1 MEEHRY
7 PIGRLS
13 FVDAVTPAMR
23 REWIDEIRRA
33 PVLVRE
39 AVAGLDDAQ
48 LDTPYREGG
57 WTVRQVVHHLPDSHA
72 NAFVRFRWTLTEE
85 QPTIKDYDERA
96 WAELPDA
103 RSAPVG
109 PSLDLLAAL
118 HGRWALLLE
127 EMDEADFRRTL
138 VHPDRGVVDLD
149 VMLQIYAWHG
159 RHHAAQVTSLRDRSG
174 WNG

>member
-1 MEEHRY
+1 MEQHRY

-13 FVDAVTPAMR
+13 FVESVTPGVR
-23 REWIDEIRRA
+23 RDWIDEIRGA
-33 PVLVRE
+33 PALVRE

-57 WTVRQVVHHLPDSHA
+57 WTVRQVVHHLPDSHV
-72 NAFVRFRWTLTEE
+72 NAYVRFRWTLTEE
-85 QPTIKDYDERA
+85 QPIIKDYDERA

-103 RSAPVG
+103 QSAPVG
-109 PSLDLLAAL
+109 PSLDLLDAL
-118 HGRWALLLE
+118 HARWALLLE
-127 EMDEADFRRTL
+127 EMSESDFRRKL

-149 VMLQIYAWHG
+149 VMLQIYSWHG